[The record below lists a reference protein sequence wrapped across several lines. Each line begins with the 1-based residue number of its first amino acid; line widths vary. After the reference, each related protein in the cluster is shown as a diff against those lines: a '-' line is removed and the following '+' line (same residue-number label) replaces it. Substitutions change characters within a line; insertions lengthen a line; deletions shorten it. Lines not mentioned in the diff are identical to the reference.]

1 MPRYLCLSRK
11 EIRQRKGA
19 CINAAS
25 GHQQVTGW
33 WVLQDYLLCY
43 SIKKK
48 RAVTIATPTS
58 NGSYATSEIQSTF
71 LQRYIDQYSM
81 SWEVLC
87 FKQWFKGENVRSNNQ
102 TYLYPQV
109 VILIYNKLFSFLDIS
124 FLLITISFLI
134 ALPVFFFF
142 PPLPGWMIFD

>member
-1 MPRYLCLSRK
+1 MLPQGTSKLRVGGFYKTTYYAIQL
-11 EIRQRKGA
+11 
-19 CINAAS
+19 
-25 GHQQVTGW
+25 
-33 WVLQDYLLCY
+33 
-43 SIKKK
+43 KK

-134 ALPVFFFF
+134 APPFLSF
-142 PPLPGWMIFD
+142 PPFPGWMIFD